1 MKHKFKYLSFGALFR
16 LFFEQQLDTVSSERM
31 MTELV
36 RNMASDF
43 ERNMG
48 SGGLLRIKAFL
59 KCPAG
64 YIKADVTGVK
74 KGVFVESTVKE
85 RVKRAE
91 LAINIVTQEIE
102 KEEVEAIALRA
113 MEKILTPLNGRF
125 SPVKTHKNAAEP
137 WSRVFHV

>member
-1 MKHKFKYLSFGALFR
+1 MEHKATYLSFGALFR
-16 LFFEQQLDTVSSERM
+16 LFFEQQLDTVSSEHM

-43 ERNMG
+43 ERNIG
-48 SGGLLRIKAFL
+48 SGLLRIKAFL

-74 KGVFVESTVKE
+74 KGVFVESTAKE

-91 LAINIVTQEIE
+91 LAINIVTQEVE

-113 MEKILTPLNGRF
+113 MEKTLTPLNGRF
-125 SPVKTHKNAAEP
+125 SPIKTRKNAAGP
-137 WSRVFHV
+137 RSRVSHA

>member
-1 MKHKFKYLSFGALFR
+1 MEHKFKYLSFGALFR

-48 SGGLLRIKAFL
+48 SGLLRIKAFL
-59 KCPAG
+59 KCPTG

-85 RVKRAE
+85 RTKRAE
-91 LAINIVTQEIE
+91 LAINIVTQELE
-102 KEEVEAIALRA
+102 EEEVEAIALGA
-113 MEKILTPLNGRF
+113 IEKTLTPLNGRF
-125 SPVKTHKNAAEP
+125 SPVKTRKNAAGP
-137 WSRVFHV
+137 RSRVLHV